1 MLSQLSKLLNQ
12 LTPVKFLFLGAASCL
27 LFLVVI
33 LIKIDF
39 PPPLSSYETYV
50 ASVVFV
56 LSVVFAVWGY
66 LAYRRIFEKVQIGKD
81 IPAEITFVENRRCHV
96 LHQIGISEYSRIAKF
111 RLELLQKHRRADEFG
126 TLLVFAVCAFEPCEI
141 WRMVEQEFVT
151 HSSHLGSSTPVSPT
165 VDELYET
172 ARQICPHFELFS
184 TFSNYYPNAVGRLLL
199 LPADWKKRNSREHFE
214 LFSRLNG
221 AVRCR
226 VVTTDDSGVRDI
238 QFKTDHTV
246 IDNVLLD
253 YYQDAQTLIISYIDG
268 WQNPQVPNYLL
279 RLQRDVYRARNLPT
293 LDEWRRR
300 NCV

>member
-12 LTPVKFLFLGAASCL
+12 LTPVTFLFLGAANCL
-27 LFLVVI
+27 VFLFII
-33 LIKIDF
+33 LTAEF
-39 PPPLSSYETYV
+39 PPPLSSYKTYV
-50 ASVVFV
+50 APVVFV

-66 LAYRRIFEKVQIGKD
+66 LAYRRIFEEVQIGKD

-126 TLLVFAVCAFEPCEI
+126 TLLVFAMCAFEPCEI

-199 LPADWKKRNSREHFE
+199 LPADWKRRNSHEHFE

-221 AVRCR
+221 AVECR
-226 VVTTDDSGVRDI
+226 VVTTDNPGVRNI

-279 RLQRDVYRARNLPT
+279 RLQRDVYYALDLPT
-293 LDEWRRR
+293 LDEWRSR